1 MENLKTISDHNEEY
15 LKGIHS
21 YYMGI
26 TSFADVTHVEFLSTY
41 LGIENDILKQFLEI
55 KNNRNL
61 NPSNL
66 NHWKTFIRDCITV
79 TLKSIFQT
87 FYKLFQCFC
96 AAPLPLEI
104 DLREKVRNYLQRFI
118 HLDADKNIIGLKLC
132 WRLSK

>member
-1 MENLKTISDHNEEY
+1 MENLKIISSHNEDY

-26 TSFADVTHVEFLSTY
+26 TSFADVTHVEFLATY

-96 AAPLPLEI
+96 TSPLPLEI

-118 HLDADKNIIGLKLC
+118 HLDAGKNIPSLA
-132 WRLSK
+132 

>member
-1 MENLKTISDHNEEY
+1 MENLKTISNHNEDY

-61 NPSNL
+61 NPLNL
-66 NHWKTFIRDCITV
+66 NHWKTLIRDCITFS
-79 TLKSIFQT
+79 LKSIYQT
-87 FYKLFQCFC
+87 FHKLFQCFC
-96 AAPLPLEI
+96 SSPLPLEI
-104 DLREKVRNYLQRFI
+104 DLREKVRNCLQIFF
-118 HLDADKNIIGLKLC
+118 
-132 WRLSK
+132 SF